1 MRPTYQEVPRGPGLC
16 VRRCELVGDEER
28 AGKGAAAAGQ
38 AGRLSAGKRHSVAHE
53 ASPPSRRARA
63 ERQAE
68 ESSPLRSLRRVQQA
82 DDDACYT
89 DGVAV
94 LASTYSFAERCTPR
108 ACPGW
113 EMAMYALMVL
123 KVRLPAAAASR
134 EEIDLALHAA
144 FPASPLNLTGIRLA
158 SAVNEAPATV
168 LLVWCYRLSDAW
180 RRRTG
185 SKTQGYV
192 DNFME
197 WYKAGLLDAM

>member
-1 MRPTYQEVPRGPGLC
+1 VVGSNAEKSHTTLV
-16 VRRCELVGDEER
+16 RCELVGDEER

-123 KVRLPAAAASR
+123 KVRLPVS
-134 EEIDLALHAA
+134 LFALL
-144 FPASPLNLTGIRLA
+144 SMKLI
-158 SAVNEAPATV
+158 ATSMFV
-168 LLVWCYRLSDAW
+168 TLPCTHS
-180 RRRTG
+180 
-185 SKTQGYV
+185 SI
-192 DNFME
+192 
-197 WYKAGLLDAM
+197 

>member
-1 MRPTYQEVPRGPGLC
+1 VVGSNAEKSHTTLV
-16 VRRCELVGDEER
+16 RCELVGDEER

-38 AGRLSAGKRHSVAHE
+38 AGRVSAGKRHSVAHE

-123 KVRLPAAAASR
+123 KAAAASR

-144 FPASPLNLTGIRLA
+144 FPASVIALSIQV
-158 SAVNEAPATV
+158 SCV
-168 LLVWCYRLSDAW
+168 LMRMD
-180 RRRTG
+180 
-185 SKTQGYV
+185 
-192 DNFME
+192 
-197 WYKAGLLDAM
+197 